1 MKDDGSTG
9 PYRYPESRKTDHI
22 DVIHGVKVPD
32 PYRWLEEIDSEE
44 TRAWIDAQNELT
56 FGYLGNI
63 GARERIRRRMT
74 ELWDY
79 EKFDVPHKEGGV
91 YLFTRNDGLQ
101 NQSVLYCMGSL
112 EDEPRALIDPNP
124 LSEDGTI
131 ALTGTAVSDDGR
143 LIAYG
148 LSASGSD
155 WQDWRIRDI
164 ETGVDLDDHLKWI
177 KFAAAQ
183 WTPDDLGFFYS
194 RYEEPEPGKAYKEA
208 NFNQKICY
216 HRVGSPQSEDEIV
229 YERPDEPE
237 WRFRSI
243 VTDDKRFHLLS
254 VNKGTARENG
264 IFIRELGSGEK
275 GFTELLNEFD
285 AIYTF
290 IGNEGDTF
298 YFRTD
303 LDAPMG
309 RVISVDLNA
318 PERENWREVV
328 EETSDSLSA
337 VSLVGGMFVA
347 TYIHDAY
354 SQVKVYSMD
363 GGYVR
368 DVELP
373 GLGNVMGFEGEH
385 GDPET
390 FYMFMSHLDPG
401 AVYRYDVE
409 TDETTVFRRP
419 KLGYDPEDYTTEQV
433 FYASKDGTRVPMF
446 VSYRKGLER
455 DGRNPAYLTGYGGFN
470 IPSMP
475 RFSVRNLLW
484 MEMGGVYAQANLRG
498 GGEYGKEWHEAGT
511 KLRKQNVFDDF
522 IAAAEWLIENGYTDT
537 PHLAIS
543 GRSNGGLLAGACL
556 VQRPDLYG
564 VVLPIVGVLD
574 MLRFEKFT
582 VGRGWVSD
590 YGSVD
595 DPDEFRALLAYSPYH
610 NAVPGTE
617 YPPTLITTG
626 DHDDRVFPAHS
637 FKFAAA
643 MQAAHAGSAPVL
655 IRIDT
660 KAGHGGGKPSAK
672 LIEEYT
678 DELAF
683 IVENLGVEC

>member
-1 MKDDGSTG
+1 
-9 PYRYPESRKTDHI
+9 
-22 DVIHGVKVPD
+22 
-32 PYRWLEEIDSEE
+32 
-44 TRAWIDAQNELT
+44 
-56 FGYLGNI
+56 
-63 GARERIRRRMT
+63 
-74 ELWDY
+74 
-79 EKFDVPHKEGGV
+79 
-91 YLFTRNDGLQ
+91 
-101 NQSVLYCMGSL
+101 
-112 EDEPRALIDPNP
+112 
-124 LSEDGTI
+124 
-131 ALTGTAVSDDGR
+131 
-143 LIAYG
+143 
-148 LSASGSD
+148 
-155 WQDWRIRDI
+155 
-164 ETGVDLDDHLKWI
+164 
-177 KFAAAQ
+177 
-183 WTPDDLGFFYS
+183 
-194 RYEEPEPGKAYKEA
+194 
-208 NFNQKICY
+208 
-216 HRVGSPQSEDEIV
+216 
-229 YERPDEPE
+229 
-237 WRFRSI
+237 
-243 VTDDKRFHLLS
+243 
-254 VNKGTARENG
+254 
-264 IFIRELGSGEK
+264 
-275 GFTELLNEFD
+275 
-285 AIYTF
+285 
-290 IGNEGDTF
+290 
-298 YFRTD
+298 
-303 LDAPMG
+303 
-309 RVISVDLNA
+309 
-318 PERENWREVV
+318 
-328 EETSDSLSA
+328 
-337 VSLVGGMFVA
+337 
-347 TYIHDAY
+347 
-354 SQVKVYSMD
+354 VKVYSLD

-373 GLGNVMGFEGEH
+373 GLGNVMGFEGEN

-419 KLGYDPEDYTTEQV
+419 KLRYDPGDYTTEQV

-455 DGRNPAYLTGYGGFN
+455 DGRNPTYLTGYGGFN

-522 IAAAEWLIENGYTDT
+522 IAAAEWLIENRYTDT

-543 GRSNGGLLAGACL
+543 GRSNGGLLVGACL
-556 VQRPDLYG
+556 VQRPDLFG

-595 DPDEFRALLAYSPYH
+595 DPDEFKALLAYSPYH

-643 MQAAHAGSAPVL
+643 MQAAQAGDAPIL

-672 LIEEYT
+672 LIDEYA
-678 DELAF
+678 DELTF

>member
-1 MKDDGSTG
+1 
-9 PYRYPESRKTDHI
+9 
-22 DVIHGVKVPD
+22 
-32 PYRWLEEIDSEE
+32 
-44 TRAWIDAQNELT
+44 
-56 FGYLGNI
+56 
-63 GARERIRRRMT
+63 MT
-74 ELWDY
+74 
-79 EKFDVPHKEGGV
+79 
-91 YLFTRNDGLQ
+91 
-101 NQSVLYCMGSL
+101 GSL
-112 EDEPRALIDPNP
+112 IICATPIGNLEDASPR
-124 LSEDGTI
+124 
-131 ALTGTAVSDDGR
+131 
-143 LIAYG
+143 
-148 LSASGSD
+148 
-155 WQDWRIRDI
+155 
-164 ETGVDLDDHLKWI
+164 LKHTL
-177 KFAAAQ
+177 AAADVVFAEDTRRTGKLLQ
-183 WTPDDLGFFYS
+183 RLGVS
-194 RYEEPEPGKAYKEA
+194 A
-208 NFNQKICY
+208 QL
-216 HRVGSPQSEDEIV
+216 
-229 YERPDEPE
+229 
-237 WRFRSI
+237 RS
-243 VTDDKRFHLLS
+243 F
-254 VNKGTARENG
+254 
-264 IFIRELGSGEK
+264 
-275 GFTELLNEFD
+275 
-285 AIYTF
+285 F

-328 EETSDSLSA
+328 EETSDSLRA

-347 TYIHDAY
+347 TYVHDAY
-354 SQVKVYSMD
+354 SRVKVYSMD

-373 GLGNVMGFEGEH
+373 GLGNVMGFDGEH

-419 KLGYDPEDYTTEQV
+419 KLRYDPGDYTTEQV

-522 IAAAEWLIENGYTDT
+522 IAAAEWLIENRYTDT

-556 VQRPDLYG
+556 VQRPDLFG

-595 DPDEFRALLAYSPYH
+595 NPDEFKVLLAYSPYH
-610 NAVPGTE
+610 NTVPGSE

-643 MQAAHAGSAPVL
+643 MQAAHAGVAPVL

>member
-1 MKDDGSTG
+1 G
-9 PYRYPESRKTDHI
+9 
-22 DVIHGVKVPD
+22 
-32 PYRWLEEIDSEE
+32 
-44 TRAWIDAQNELT
+44 
-56 FGYLGNI
+56 
-63 GARERIRRRMT
+63 
-74 ELWDY
+74 
-79 EKFDVPHKEGGV
+79 EG
-91 YLFTRNDGLQ
+91 
-101 NQSVLYCMGSL
+101 
-112 EDEPRALIDPNP
+112 
-124 LSEDGTI
+124 
-131 ALTGTAVSDDGR
+131 
-143 LIAYG
+143 
-148 LSASGSD
+148 
-155 WQDWRIRDI
+155 
-164 ETGVDLDDHLKWI
+164 
-177 KFAAAQ
+177 
-183 WTPDDLGFFYS
+183 
-194 RYEEPEPGKAYKEA
+194 
-208 NFNQKICY
+208 
-216 HRVGSPQSEDEIV
+216 
-229 YERPDEPE
+229 
-237 WRFRSI
+237 
-243 VTDDKRFHLLS
+243 
-254 VNKGTARENG
+254 
-264 IFIRELGSGEK
+264 
-275 GFTELLNEFD
+275 GFTELLYEFD

-290 IGNEGDTF
+290 VDNEGDTF
-298 YFRTD
+298 YFMTD

-328 EETSDSLSA
+328 GETSDSLRA
-337 VSLVGGMFVA
+337 VSMVGDMFIA
-347 TYIHDAY
+347 TYVHDAY
-354 SQVKVYSMD
+354 SRVKVYAMD

-368 DVELP
+368 DVKLP
-373 GLGNVMGFEGEH
+373 GLGNVMGFEGEQ

-390 FYMFMSHLDPG
+390 FYMFMSHIDPG

-409 TDETTVFRRP
+409 ADETKVFRRP
-419 KLGYDPEDYTTEQV
+419 KLQYDSEDYSTEQV

-455 DGRNPAYLTGYGGFN
+455 NGKNPTYLTGYGGFN

-595 DPDEFRALLAYSPYH
+595 DPDEFSALLAYSPYH
-610 NAVPGTE
+610 NLVPGTE

-643 MQAAHAGSAPVL
+643 MQAAHAGGAPVL